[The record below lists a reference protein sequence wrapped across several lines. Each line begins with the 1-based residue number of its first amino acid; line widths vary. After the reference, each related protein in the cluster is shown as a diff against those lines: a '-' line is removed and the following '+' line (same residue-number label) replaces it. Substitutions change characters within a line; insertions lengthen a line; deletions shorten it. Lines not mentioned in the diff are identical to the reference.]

1 MHEIGRI
8 DGRRGLQT
16 GGNVFQI
23 CGKTFYDRKNE
34 ILMKIPGMERSGIGI
49 IAEFRRILT
58 VFTNQAGG
66 FVLSS
71 VPLAMLCD
79 GWLCHW
85 IYWKARIFAAK
96 NIVAPLRM
104 LCLRMEKKDK
114 SYVCPKYFT

>member
-1 MHEIGRI
+1 
-8 DGRRGLQT
+8 
-16 GGNVFQI
+16 
-23 CGKTFYDRKNE
+23 
-34 ILMKIPGMERSGIGI
+34 MKIPGMKRSGIRI
-49 IAEFRRILT
+49 ITEFCRIRAR
-58 VFTNQAGG
+58 FPNQAGG

-79 GWLCHW
+79 GWLRHW